1 VCRSIVLHFD
11 SGAAGYGKTSMLASV
26 VSHLLQE
33 KYSTTYS
40 KVKLPMYPVFRSI
53 GLTELGCD
61 PVRLLDSILLEIY
74 AVVERKAT
82 PESLQ
87 LVPHLDCVL
96 RMPSDALDATMHRSP
111 ALADVGSSKSV
122 SNWKQLASTLL
133 SLPRAKPIV
142 LIIDNSHAIMPFEM
156 WTRVFA
162 APLPPHVKVVLSLTE
177 DAGTLESLMADMAS
191 LSMRW
196 PIYQLSSM

>member
-1 VCRSIVLHFD
+1 
-11 SGAAGYGKTSMLASV
+11 MLASV
-26 VSHLLQE
+26 VSNMLQE
-33 KYSTTYS
+33 TYSSSYS

-61 PVRLLDSILLEIY
+61 AVRLLDSILLEIY
-74 AVVERKAT
+74 AVVERKPT

-96 RMPSDALDATMHRSP
+96 RMSKDALDATMHRTP
-111 ALADVGSSKSV
+111 ALADVGTSKSIL
-122 SNWKQLASTLL
+122 NWKQIASTLL
-133 SLPRAKPIV
+133 SLPRTKPIV
-142 LIIDNSHAIMPFEM
+142 LIIDNAHAIMPFEM

-162 APLPPHVKVVLSLTE
+162 SPLPSHVKVVLSLTE

-191 LSMRW
+191 LLVRW